1 MGRHDYGCTGRDLCI
16 REEHRDVQTYTKLKD
31 LLLEEILCCITYN
44 IGKLRKLKEYMKVK
58 LRKFC
63 EVMKILRERSYEN
76 FYNPPSSDG
85 GA

>member
-1 MGRHDYGCTGRDLCI
+1 MPRKRS
-16 REEHRDVQTYTKLKD
+16 VKD

-44 IGKLRKLKEYMKVK
+44 IRKLRKLREYMKVA
-58 LRKFC
+58 LQKFC
-63 EVMKILRERSYEN
+63 EVMKIFRERSYEN

>member
-1 MGRHDYGCTGRDLCI
+1 MLIWLSR
-16 REEHRDVQTYTKLKD
+16 KKD

-58 LRKFC
+58 LQKFC

-76 FYNPPSSDG
+76 FYNPPQVMG
-85 GA
+85 GHS

>member
-1 MGRHDYGCTGRDLCI
+1 MSLAMEVVDIYLSGSLRLKC
-16 REEHRDVQTYTKLKD
+16 VKD

-44 IGKLRKLKEYMKVK
+44 IRKLRKLREYMKVK

-63 EVMKILRERSYEN
+63 EVMKIFRERSYEN

>member
-1 MGRHDYGCTGRDLCI
+1 MSCI
-16 REEHRDVQTYTKLKD
+16 NKEEKKD
-31 LLLEEILCCITYN
+31 LLLEEICCITYN

-58 LRKFC
+58 VRKFC

>member
-1 MGRHDYGCTGRDLCI
+1 MILKC
-16 REEHRDVQTYTKLKD
+16 LKD

-44 IGKLRKLKEYMKVK
+44 IRKLRKLREYMKVK

-63 EVMKILRERSYEN
+63 EVMKIFRERSYEN

-85 GA
+85 GAQLERGAREISKEQFPF